1 MRISDWSSDV
11 CSSDLIGLERAQYIE
26 KFAKIVFVR
35 HRDSKGLR
43 CRGLGHEPE
52 AELGH
57 DAKIGLCEEPVDPGP
72 VTKFEELPAGT
83 LGHSTHPCPDTAAVG
98 QHQLKPALHKI
109 MIGIWGIAHA
119 PLQKGA
125 RHRFVGLTRAIDPEL
140 EPPLA
145 YLFGELPKG
154 DAWLDEAVSQVLID
168 LENLIHAAK
177 IEQYDRSE
185 EHTSELQSLMRISYA
200 VFCLKKK

>member
-98 QHQLKPALHKI
+98 QHQLK
-109 MIGIWGIAHA
+109 
-119 PLQKGA
+119 
-125 RHRFVGLTRAIDPEL
+125 
-140 EPPLA
+140 
-145 YLFGELPKG
+145 
-154 DAWLDEAVSQVLID
+154 
-168 LENLIHAAK
+168 
-177 IEQYDRSE
+177 RSE

-200 VFCLKKK
+200 VFCLKKNKTQTSH

>member
-1 MRISDWSSDV
+1 MS
-11 CSSDLIGLERAQYIE
+11 
-26 KFAKIVFVR
+26 
-35 HRDSKGLR
+35 
-43 CRGLGHEPE
+43 
-52 AELGH
+52 
-57 DAKIGLCEEPVDPGP
+57 
-72 VTKFEELPAGT
+72 
-83 LGHSTHPCPDTAAVG
+83 
-98 QHQLKPALHKI
+98 
-109 MIGIWGIAHA
+109 GIWGIAHA

-177 IEQYDRSE
+177 SRAMPRTPMQSCRLGVIA
-185 EHTSELQSLMRISYA
+185 TSMTGSLNPAHSA
-200 VFCLKKK
+200 

>member
-57 DAKIGLCEEPVDPGP
+57 DDKIGLCDEPVDPGP

-83 LGHSTHPCPDTAAVG
+83 LRHSTHPSP
-98 QHQLKPALHKI
+98 
-109 MIGIWGIAHA
+109 
-119 PLQKGA
+119 
-125 RHRFVGLTRAIDPEL
+125 
-140 EPPLA
+140 
-145 YLFGELPKG
+145 
-154 DAWLDEAVSQVLID
+154 
-168 LENLIHAAK
+168 
-177 IEQYDRSE
+177 DRSE
-185 EHTSELQSLMRISYA
+185 EHTTELQPLTPISYA
-200 VFCLKKK
+200 VFRSKKKQLVEPTSPNHS